1 MCPRQV
7 PRRGSSLTK
16 TQHQLPLLQGEG
28 TSEIVQGFVTRASK
42 FQFFSFCFCKWGR
55 HMRPAA
61 GVNTCVFPLS
71 PVCSVP
77 PVPGPPPQ
85 WLPPRRSFLWLHG
98 DPQPLARKCAWNGS
112 AFYFFI
118 NLARENEKTAHF
130 TRPSRVALKHRRG
143 RERSFCRFFF
153 SQNVLKQTSALNFLT
168 TRQQIKMSECL
179 PRVCLCVQNTGTSHI
194 MQAV

>member
-1 MCPRQV
+1 MSQTSSKAGELSHQDTASAPLAPGRGDVGNRPGLCDACFQV
-7 PRRGSSLTK
+7 PIFFIL
-16 TQHQLPLLQGEG
+16 LLQVG
-28 TSEIVQGFVTRASK
+28 TT
-42 FQFFSFCFCKWGR
+42 
-55 HMRPAA
+55 HAA
-61 GVNTCVFPLS
+61 RCRREHVCVP
-71 PVCSVP
+71 SVP
-77 PVPGPPPQ
+77 SLLGPPRSQSPPPQ

-153 SQNVLKQTSALNFLT
+153 FLK
-168 TRQQIKMSECL
+168 MC
-179 PRVCLCVQNTGTSHI
+179 
-194 MQAV
+194 